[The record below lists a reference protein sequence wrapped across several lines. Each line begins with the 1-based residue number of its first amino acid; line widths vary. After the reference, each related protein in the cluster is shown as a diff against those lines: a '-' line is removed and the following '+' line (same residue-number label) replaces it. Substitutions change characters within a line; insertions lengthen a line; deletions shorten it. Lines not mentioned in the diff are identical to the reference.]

1 MRIYVAAA
9 MAAAAVTASPAFAQE
24 QAGNF
29 QGGHVEA
36 LAGIDN
42 LSADGSS
49 STGVL
54 YGIAGGYDFRRNN
67 LVFGVEAEAA
77 ESTTEEC
84 ELGLCLDASRD
95 FYIGGRVGGVV
106 SDSVLLYV
114 KAGYTNARFELDP
127 AVLGDSDTTIDGI
140 RGGAGIEWATGTPLS
155 VRIEYRYS
163 NYESDVSR
171 HQGVLGLGLRF

>member
-9 MAAAAVTASPAFAQE
+9 LAAAAVASPAFAQE

-36 LAGIDN
+36 LAGLDY
-42 LSADGSS
+42 LTADGEGAY
-49 STGVL
+49 GVL
-54 YGIAGGYDFRRNN
+54 YGISGGFDFRRNN
-67 LVFGVEAEAA
+67 VVFGIEAEAA
-77 ESTTEEC
+77 ESTTDEC

-95 FYIGGRVGGVV
+95 LYVGGRVGGVV
-106 SDSVLLYV
+106 SDSALLYV
-114 KAGYTNARFELDP
+114 KAGYTNARFVLADGTPLEDSTTLDGVR
-127 AVLGDSDTTIDGI
+127 A
-140 RGGAGIEWATGTPLS
+140 GAGVEWATGTPLT

-163 NYESDVSR
+163 NYENDTSR